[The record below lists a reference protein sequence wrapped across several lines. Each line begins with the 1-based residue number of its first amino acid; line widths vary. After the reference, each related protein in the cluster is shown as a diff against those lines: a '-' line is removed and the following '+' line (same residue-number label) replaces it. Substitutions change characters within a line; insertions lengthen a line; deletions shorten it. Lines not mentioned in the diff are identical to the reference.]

1 MSEVN
6 KVKNPF
12 SELQQDDLYTLDE
25 KKKIIIFSITKLHN
39 YLTLDE
45 INNMNGK
52 TNQKN
57 NQTNQKNQKKN
68 QKGGNMMDVGAFGV
82 DLSSIMLVIL
92 GILSSLPDTNTQ
104 VNQIPEQIGIPP
116 VISVLLGCFLIFLR
130 AKMGDSLTGGKR
142 NNTKR
147 GGTLRRK
154 RNIRK
159 FRKTNRS

>member
-6 KVKNPF
+6 KVKNLF
-12 SELQQDDLYTLDE
+12 SELQQDDVYTSDD
-25 KKKIIIFSITKLHN
+25 KKKIIIFSITKLRN

-45 INNMNGK
+45 INNMNK
-52 TNQKN
+52 
-57 NQTNQKNQKKN
+57 TNQKNQKKN
-68 QKGGNMMDVGAFGV
+68 QKGGNMMDVGAFGA

-116 VISVLLGCFLIFLR
+116 VISVLLGCFLICLR